1 MQCPNFLA
9 NSLLGGWI
17 GCDDPMVLTAQ
28 QQMDSMRSM
37 FGPAADPKLVD
48 QAVNSF
54 GQYLQNTGYDAKIAS
69 YQTQDAITNPV
80 NVVSTAVGGWIS
92 NFMPAILMIGVIGI
106 VAIGMGGPRRYGR

>member
-1 MQCPNFLA
+1 MQCPNFLT

-17 GCDDPMVLTAQ
+17 GCDDPSVMTTQ
-28 QQMDSMRSM
+28 QQMDSMRSN
-37 FGPAADPKLVD
+37 FGPSADPKLVD

-54 GQYLQNTGYDAKIAS
+54 GQYLQNTGYDANLVN
-69 YQTQDAITNPV
+69 YQTQDAITNPG
-80 NVVSTAVGGWIS
+80 NIVGGWIS